1 MCGRA
6 SIASTTPWAYPGPEE
21 DTTSTTPRL
30 PSAVEGQPAH
40 IGTVRAHAPDVVGAF
55 DDMYAV
61 ILGGG
66 ILGMDVKEAVRLR
79 NATIND
85 CGL

>member
-1 MCGRA
+1 M
-6 SIASTTPWAYPGPEE
+6 STH
-21 DTTSTTPRL
+21 PRL
-30 PSAVEGQPAH
+30 PSALPGQPAH

-55 DDMYAV
+55 DAMYATL
-61 ILGGG
+61 LGGG
-66 ILGMDVKEAVRLR
+66 VLGMDIKEAVRLR